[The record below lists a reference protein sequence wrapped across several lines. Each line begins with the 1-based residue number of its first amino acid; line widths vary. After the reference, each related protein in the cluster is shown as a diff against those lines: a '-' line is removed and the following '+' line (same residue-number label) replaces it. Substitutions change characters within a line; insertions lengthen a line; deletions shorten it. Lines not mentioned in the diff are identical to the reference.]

1 MEKTHLSPFHWQRGT
16 EEFHEDNS
24 KLSVLPCNEALIFPK
39 RSSTSGD
46 EEEEA
51 EEEDNDSVSVVDKPL
66 VKTKKK
72 KM

>member
-1 MEKTHLSPFHWQRGT
+1 MDKTHLSPLHWQRGT

-24 KLSVLPCNEALIFPK
+24 KFSLLPCNEALIFPK
-39 RSSTSGD
+39 RSSTSG
-46 EEEEA
+46 E